1 MDGLEEA
8 ENILQNFFDENLQ
21 LQNIEVESAH
31 KVGNE
36 EESKKEQKLPS
47 FESFKD
53 KQSIFSK
60 TRKLKVTNINIS
72 EDYFKEI

>member
-8 ENILQNFFDENLQ
+8 ENVLQNFFDENLQ
-21 LQNIEVESAH
+21 LQNIEVESVH

-36 EESKKEQKLPS
+36 EKSKKEQKLLS
-47 FESFKD
+47 FESFKY
-53 KQSIFSK
+53 KQRIFSK